1 MRYEYVCV
9 RGFSAFK
16 NIFFKKCRKNLHIKI
31 NCCTFAADCHG
42 PTCYSY
48 CKIGH
53 DIECTNVLNKD
64 LDQDERLI
72 PKRKKDCKPSSL
84 SKKQANPDQPVLCII
99 VS

>member
-1 MRYEYVCV
+1 MNTCVCEV
-9 RGFSAFK
+9 FRLSKIF
-16 NIFFKKCRKNLHIKI
+16 FFKKCRKNLHIKI